1 MDKKGASVSNSLDSI
16 RQDLGLTPLLTQ
28 TNIGLEQ
35 DFEGEDLIQLA
46 IVYVLVLL
54 ANEN

>member
-35 DFEGEDLIQLA
+35 DFEGEDLMQLA
-46 IVYVLVLL
+46 IVYVLVLTDS
-54 ANEN
+54 